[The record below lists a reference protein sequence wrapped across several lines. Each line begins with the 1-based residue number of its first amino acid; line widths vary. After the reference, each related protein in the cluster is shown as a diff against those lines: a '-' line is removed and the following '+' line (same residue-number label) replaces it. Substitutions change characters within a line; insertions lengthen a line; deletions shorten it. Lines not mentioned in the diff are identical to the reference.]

1 MAVACQLDVDA
12 RAVLVIGGRLPPDLV
27 LLKTMLRIEVVEG
40 VRVPECA
47 TEHRESMQ
55 EA

>member
-1 MAVACQLDVDA
+1 MAVARQLDIDA

-27 LLKTMLRIEVVEG
+27 VLKTMLGVEVVEG

-47 TEHRESMQ
+47 F
-55 EA
+55 A